1 MVMKIRGMALAALL
15 SLAQPVFAAYT
26 VTIYESG
33 GNVIA
38 EGSGSVNFGGLS
50 LLGPGSIYPYTIN
63 QFRTVC
69 IGSGTVDVQVPINWY
84 SGITEIP
91 AFGPNSFPQ
100 AIADTGSGAAIC
112 IIGSTLL
119 LPQGYVSGAPLGT
132 STATWQ
138 GATLSGMGL
147 TPGTYQS
154 TFGEGENADSYTLI
168 IRPPAPPVV
177 TAVPTLSALGSLAAA
192 GLLGLAG
199 VLRLRRKSNG

>member
-1 MVMKIRGMALAALL
+1 MKIRGMALAALL

-38 EGSGSVNFGGLS
+38 EGSGSVNMAGLG
-50 LLGPGSIYPYTIN
+50 LLGSGFAYSFTIN
-63 QFRTVC
+63 HFHSVC
-69 IGSGTVDVQVPINWY
+69 IGSGTPLAPVPINWY
-84 SGITEIP
+84 SGITPIP
-91 AFGPNSFPQ
+91 TFGSNLSPQ

-112 IIGSTLL
+112 TWESTLQ

-138 GATLSGMGL
+138 GATLSSMGL

-154 TFGEGENADSYTLI
+154 TWGEGDNADSYTLI
-168 IRPPAPPVV
+168 I
-177 TAVPTLSALGSLAAA
+177 
-192 GLLGLAG
+192 
-199 VLRLRRKSNG
+199 

>member
-1 MVMKIRGMALAALL
+1 MNIRKMALAALL
-15 SLAQPVFAAYT
+15 TLAQPAFAAYT

-33 GNVIA
+33 GNVVA
-38 EGSGSVNFGGLS
+38 EGSGSVNMGGLI

-69 IGSGTVDVQVPINWY
+69 IGSGTIDTPAPINWY
-84 SGITEIP
+84 RGITEIP
-91 AFGPNSFPQ
+91 AFGPNSFSQ
-100 AIADTGSGAAIC
+100 AIADSGSGAAMC
-112 IIGSTLL
+112 IIGSTIL
-119 LPQGYVSGAPLGT
+119 LPQGYMSGAPLGN

-138 GATLSGMGL
+138 GATLRSMGL

-154 TFGEGENADSYTLI
+154 TWGEGANADSYTLI
-168 IRPPAPPVV
+168 IRAPAPPVV
-177 TAVPTLSALGSLAAA
+177 TAVPTLGALGSLAAA